1 MSIEWTGSGPELLL
15 RVDRNRPEPLRE
27 QLESALRESIRAGRL
42 AAGERLPSSR
52 ALARDLGVSRGLV
65 TECYAQLQAEGY
77 LVTRGGSATRV
88 AAAARPPVDAPS
100 PPATLAGPTA
110 LVGPVALAGPTA
122 LAETVGPVGIDFRPG
137 VPDLSSFPRERW
149 SRALR
154 RACRDVPSDLL
165 GYGDPYGDPM
175 LRDVLAAYLRRVRG
189 AAADAAHT
197 VVCAGYAQ
205 GLQLVLR
212 ALAGEGVRVVAV
224 EDPGDPDHR
233 AAAAMAG
240 LDIVAVPVDEHG
252 VDTGAL
258 AATGARAVLLTPA
271 HQSPTGVVL
280 APGRRQALIA
290 WAVARDATIVEDDY
304 DAEFRYDREPVGAL
318 QGLAPDRVA
327 LLGSVSKSLAP
338 ALRLGWIL
346 CPPRLSADVA
356 RQKRLADRGSP
367 VLDQF
372 ALADLLRSGH
382 YDRHLRHMRTR
393 YAARRAALVDALGR
407 YAPEVEVR
415 GLAAGF
421 HAVAQLPPGTDERAV
436 VEAARRRSVALYGI
450 GGYLLD
456 PPERRTSPA
465 RLVLGFGNLTPDAI
479 SDGIAAV
486 ADLLRGG

>member
-15 RVDRNRPEPLRE
+15 RVDRHRPEPLRE
-27 QLESALRESIRAGRL
+27 QLEGALRESIRAGRL
-42 AAGERLPSSR
+42 ATGERLPSSR

-100 PPATLAGPTA
+100 PLTA
-110 LVGPVALAGPTA
+110 PVGSTA
-122 LAETVGPVGIDFRPG
+122 PVGIDFRPG

-212 ALAGEGVRVVAV
+212 TLAGEGVRVVAV

-233 AAAAMAG
+233 AAAATAG
-240 LDIVAVPVDEHG
+240 LDVVAVPVDEHG
-252 VDTGAL
+252 VDTAAL

-290 WAVARDATIVEDDY
+290 WTVARDATIIEDDY

-318 QGLAPDRVA
+318 QGLAPDRVV

-450 GGYLLD
+450 SGYFLD
-456 PPERRTSPA
+456 PPERRASPA
-465 RLVLGFGNLTPDAI
+465 RLVLGFGNLTPDTV

>member
-1 MSIEWTGSGPELLL
+1 MSIKWTGSGPELLL

-27 QLESALRESIRAGRL
+27 QLEGALRESIRAGRL

-88 AAAARPPVDAPS
+88 AAAARPPVDAQS
-100 PPATLAGPTA
+100 PPA
-110 LVGPVALAGPTA
+110 ALAGPTA
-122 LAETVGPVGIDFRPG
+122 PVGIDFRPG

-224 EDPGDPDHR
+224 ENPGDPDHR
-233 AAAAMAG
+233 VAAATAG

-318 QGLAPDRVA
+318 QGLAPDRVV

-346 CPPRLSADVA
+346 CPPRLSAGVA

-372 ALADLLRSGH
+372 ALADLVRSGH

-393 YAARRAALVDALGR
+393 YAVRRAALVDALGR

-450 GGYLLD
+450 SGYLLD
-456 PPERRTSPA
+456 PPERRASPA

>member
-1 MSIEWTGSGPELLL
+1 MPIEWTGSGPELLL
-15 RVDRNRPEPLRE
+15 RVDRNRPEPLGE

-65 TECYAQLQAEGY
+65 TECYAQLRAEGY

-88 AAAARPPVDAPS
+88 AAARPPVGAPS
-100 PPATLAGPTA
+100 PPTALITPTAPIGSTPAGP
-110 LVGPVALAGPTA
+110 VRV
-122 LAETVGPVGIDFRPG
+122 DFRPG

-154 RACRDVPSDLL
+154 HACRDVPSDLL
-165 GYGDPYGDPM
+165 GYGDPYGDPV

-233 AAAAMAG
+233 AAAATAG
-240 LDIVAVPVDEHG
+240 LDVVAVPVDEHG

-290 WAVARDATIVEDDY
+290 WAAARDATIVEDDY

-346 CPPRLSADVA
+346 CPPGLSADVA

-407 YAPEVEVR
+407 YAPEVEVH

-421 HAVAQLPPGTDERAV
+421 HAVAQLPPDTDERAV

-450 GGYLLD
+450 SGYLLD
-456 PPERRTSPA
+456 PPERRTTPA

-479 SDGIAAV
+479 SDGIATV

>member
-27 QLESALRESIRAGRL
+27 QLEGALRESVRAGRL

-88 AAAARPPVDAPS
+88 ATAARPPVDAPS
-100 PPATLAGPTA
+100 PPS
-110 LVGPVALAGPTA
+110 ALAGPA
-122 LAETVGPVGIDFRPG
+122 APVGIDFRPG

-233 AAAAMAG
+233 VAAAAAG
-240 LDIVAVPVDEHG
+240 LDVVAVPVDEHG

-338 ALRLGWIL
+338 ALRLGWVL
-346 CPPRLSADVA
+346 CPPRLSAGVA

-372 ALADLLRSGH
+372 ALADLLRSGQ

-450 GGYLLD
+450 SGYLLD
-456 PPERRTSPA
+456 PPERRASSA

>member
-1 MSIEWTGSGPELLL
+1 MSIKWTGSGPELLL

-27 QLESALRESIRAGRL
+27 QLEGALRESIRAGRL

-100 PPATLAGPTA
+100 PPA
-110 LVGPVALAGPTA
+110 ALAGPA
-122 LAETVGPVGIDFRPG
+122 APVGIDFRPG

-233 AAAAMAG
+233 AAAATAG

-346 CPPRLSADVA
+346 CPPRLSAGVA

-372 ALADLLRSGH
+372 ALADLVRSGH

-393 YAARRAALVDALGR
+393 YAARREALVDALGR
-407 YAPEVEVR
+407 YAPEVEVH

-450 GGYLLD
+450 SGYLLD
-456 PPERRTSPA
+456 PPERRASPA

>member
-1 MSIEWTGSGPELLL
+1 MPIEWTGSGPELLL
-15 RVDRNRPEPLRE
+15 RVDRDRPEPLRA
-27 QLESALRESIRAGRL
+27 QLERALRESIRAGRL
-42 AAGERLPSSR
+42 AVGERLPSSR

-88 AAAARPPVDAPS
+88 AAAARPPAATPSRPTSAGITGSAAP
-100 PPATLAGPTA
+100 TGTAGSA
-110 LVGPVALAGPTA
+110 APVR
-122 LAETVGPVGIDFRPG
+122 IDFRPG

-154 RACRDVPSDLL
+154 RACRDAPGDLF
-165 GYGDPYGDPM
+165 GYGDPYGDPV
-175 LRDVLAAYLRRVRG
+175 LREVLAAYLRRVRG

-212 ALAGEGVRVVAV
+212 ALAREGVRVVAV

-233 AAAAMAG
+233 AVAATLG

-252 VDTGAL
+252 IDTGAL

-280 APGRRQALIA
+280 APDRRQALIA

-318 QGLAPDRVA
+318 QGLAPDRVV

-356 RQKRLADRGSP
+356 HRKRLADRGSP
-367 VLDQF
+367 VLDQL

-382 YDRHLRHMRTR
+382 YDRHLRHMRPR
-393 YAARRAALVDALGR
+393 YAARRVALVEALGR
-407 YAPEVEVR
+407 HAPEVELR

-421 HAVAQLPPGTDERAV
+421 HAVALLPPGADERAV
-436 VEAARRRSVALYGI
+436 VEAARRRSVGLYGMS
-450 GGYLLD
+450 GYLLG
-456 PPERRTSPA
+456 PPEGGTSPA
-465 RLVLGFGNLTPDAI
+465 RLVLGFGNLTPDAV
-479 SDGIAAV
+479 SDGIATV

>member
-27 QLESALRESIRAGRL
+27 QLEGALRESVRAGRL

-100 PPATLAGPTA
+100 PPSAFAGPA
-110 LVGPVALAGPTA
+110 A
-122 LAETVGPVGIDFRPG
+122 PVGIDFRPG

-233 AAAAMAG
+233 VAAAAAG
-240 LDIVAVPVDEHG
+240 LDVVAVPVDEHG

-338 ALRLGWIL
+338 ALRLGWVL
-346 CPPRLSADVA
+346 CPPRLSAGVA

-372 ALADLLRSGH
+372 ALADLLRSGQ

-450 GGYLLD
+450 SGYLLD
-456 PPERRTSPA
+456 PPERRASSA

>member
-27 QLESALRESIRAGRL
+27 QLEGALRESIRAGRL

-88 AAAARPPVDAPS
+88 AAAARPSVDAPS
-100 PPATLAGPTA
+100 PL
-110 LVGPVALAGPTA
+110 TA
-122 LAETVGPVGIDFRPG
+122 LAVPTAPVGIDFRPG

-154 RACRDVPSDLL
+154 RACRDVPSDLF

-189 AAADAAHT
+189 AAADPAHT

-212 ALAGEGVRVVAV
+212 ALAGEGARVLAV

-233 AAAAMAG
+233 AAAATAG

-252 VDTGAL
+252 VDTAAL

-290 WAVARDATIVEDDY
+290 WAVARDATIIEDDY

-318 QGLAPDRVA
+318 QGLAPDRVV

-346 CPPRLSADVA
+346 CPPRLSAGVA

-421 HAVAQLPPGTDERAV
+421 HAVARLPPGTDERAV

-450 GGYLLD
+450 SGYFLD
-456 PPERRTSPA
+456 PPERRASPA
-465 RLVLGFGNLTPDAI
+465 RLVLGFGNLTPDAV

>member
-1 MSIEWTGSGPELLL
+1 MSIEWTGSGPELPL

-52 ALARDLGVSRGLV
+52 VLARDLGVSRGLV

-100 PPATLAGPTA
+100 PPSMPAGPAVLPETPEIPG
-110 LVGPVALAGPTA
+110 LPALAGS
-122 LAETVGPVGIDFRPG
+122 VGIDFRPG

-165 GYGDPYGDPM
+165 GYGDPYGDPV

-233 AAAAMAG
+233 AAAATAG
-240 LDIVAVPVDEHG
+240 LDIIAVPVDEHG
-252 VDTGAL
+252 VDTGVL

-346 CPPRLSADVA
+346 CPPRLSAEIA

-372 ALADLLRSGH
+372 ALADLVRSGH

-421 HAVAQLPPGTDERAV
+421 HAVARLPPGTDERAV

-450 GGYLLD
+450 SGYLLD
-456 PPERRTSPA
+456 PPERRTSSA
-465 RLVLGFGNLTPDAI
+465 RLVLGFGNLTPDSI
-479 SDGIAAV
+479 SDGIATV